1 MMLVTGFRGR
11 TQIKVRVGR
20 SRLVSCPLHNT
31 DLPMT
36 RPGYSLQLICFIPSI
51 VTIYSLL
58 PPPTNHASHVA
69 LSESNKDLTPK
80 PSATAHS
87 LGCSH

>member
-36 RPGYSLQLICFIPSI
+36 RPGYSTANLLHTFYSDYLQPAAPS
-51 VTIYSLL
+51 
-58 PPPTNHASHVA
+58 NQSHLHIT
-69 LSESNKDLTPK
+69 LSENNKDLTPK